1 VDRRTCLIAL
11 VIASGTVVRAE
22 AADAPQQPVPSAT
35 AAPARPKGPH
45 DDVTIAAVGDILFG
59 RYDETKK
66 YLPVPHVDDPFTEL
80 APELRAA
87 DLAFCNVESP
97 VVVEPKSF
105 GVYKRMTFRADPEKM
120 TLVRN
125 AGFDVVSLA
134 NNHMFNMKAAAV
146 PDTVANVAAAG
157 LRPGGAGKTPAD
169 AMRPVVLDV
178 HGVRGVFLMFTV
190 WNNTG
195 KGGFTKEGSL
205 AFFEQ
210 EGKLEKTAAAE
221 IRAARRY
228 LGADF
233 VIVSIHWGLEYHDHP
248 HSGQEKLAAV
258 MQEAGADLVLGH
270 HPHVAQDVRW
280 KRGQAIVFS
289 MGNFLFDNP
298 TLDRRETMIFH
309 ATLSQ
314 PGPLRHVSNVELE
327 PLMIDRKTHA
337 PGFARGK
344 DYQRWAKRLAKLAPG
359 ITIHGE
365 RPAAPEAA
373 PAASPATSPR

>member
-1 VDRRTCLIAL
+1 M
-11 VIASGTVVRAE
+11 TVVGNAS
-22 AADAPQQPVPSAT
+22 ADAPQQA
-35 AAPARPKGPH
+35 AAPVAPTAIPKAASAKGPH

-80 APELRAA
+80 APELQAA

-178 HGVRGVFLMFTV
+178 HGVRVAFLMFTV

-195 KGGFTKEGSL
+195 KGGFTKEGAL

-210 EGKLEKTAAAE
+210 EGKLEKTAVAE

-248 HSGQEKLAAV
+248 HSGQEKLAAA

-280 KRGQAIVFS
+280 KRGSAVVFS

-309 ATLSQ
+309 ATLSA
-314 PGPLRHVSNVELE
+314 PGPLRHVSKVELE
-327 PLMIDRKTHA
+327 PLMIDRKTRA

-344 DYQRWAKRLAKLAPG
+344 DYARWAKRLGKLAPG
-359 ITIHGE
+359 ITILPE
-365 RPAAPEAA
+365 RPDLSAA
-373 PAASPATSPR
+373 PAAAPASSSLR

>member
-1 VDRRTCLIAL
+1 MSRETILLVSLRTCLIAL
-11 VIASGTVVRAE
+11 AITGMFAFDAA
-22 AADAPQQPVPSAT
+22 AADAPQQTPPPSPT
-35 AAPARPKGPH
+35 RGKGPH
-45 DDVTIAAVGDILFG
+45 DDVTLAAVGDVLFG
-59 RYDETKK
+59 RYDEDKT
-66 YLPVPHVDDPFTEL
+66 YLPVPHVADPFLEL
-80 APELRAA
+80 APELRAS

-97 VVVEPKSF
+97 VVPEPKSF

-120 TLVRN
+120 TLVAN

-134 NNHMFNMKAAAV
+134 NNHMFNMKAVSV
-146 PDTVANVAAAG
+146 PETVANVAAAG

-178 HGVRGVFLMFTV
+178 HGVRVVFLMFTV

-195 KGGFTKEGSL
+195 KGGFTKDGSL
-205 AFFEQ
+205 AFFEH
-210 EGKLEKTAAAE
+210 EGKLEKTAVAE

-228 LGADF
+228 LDADF
-233 VIVSIHWGLEYHDHP
+233 VVVSIHWGLEYHDHP
-248 HSGQEKLAAV
+248 HSGQEKLAAA

-270 HPHVAQDVRW
+270 HPHVVQDVRW

-298 TLDRRETMIFH
+298 TLDRRETMVFH

-314 PGPLRHVSNVELE
+314 PGPLRHVSSVELE

-344 DYQRWAKRLAKLAPG
+344 DYARWSKRLSKLAPG
-359 ITIHGE
+359 ITIRPE
-365 RPAAPEAA
+365 RPDDGAAP
-373 PAASPATSPR
+373 R